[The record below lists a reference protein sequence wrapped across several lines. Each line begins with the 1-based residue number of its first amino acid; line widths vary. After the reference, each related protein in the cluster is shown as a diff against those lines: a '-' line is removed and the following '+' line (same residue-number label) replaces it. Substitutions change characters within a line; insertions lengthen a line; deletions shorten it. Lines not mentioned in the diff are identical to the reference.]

1 MPNGVF
7 PVPKFHSNPTH
18 PTNPRQGIALRL
30 RTRWKR
36 PGLDRELSRGADPG
50 ESPELTIRAAELRS
64 PAERWRLA
72 ERLRERLDDARAPDT
87 FTLKLRPHRAEIR
100 DCADDLL
107 ALIRRLRDEW
117 PIEVRGAAMTAWLLT
132 DKESPLDRASGAPLC
147 PAVRAARVALDP
159 SQPTEA
165 GLPRAA

>member
-1 MPNGVF
+1 MPNGIF
-7 PVPKFHSNPTH
+7 PVPKFHSAPSQPTDLR
-18 PTNPRQGIALRL
+18 PGLALRL

-36 PGLDRELSRGADPG
+36 RGLDRELSLGADPG
-50 ESPELTIRAAELRS
+50 ESAELTLRAAQLRS

-72 ERLRERLDDARAPDT
+72 EMLQETLNDARGLDT
-87 FTLKLRPHRAEIR
+87 LTFRLKPHRAEIR
-100 DCADDLL
+100 DCGDDLL

-132 DKESPLDRASGAPLC
+132 DKEGPLDQASGAPLC
-147 PAVRAARVALDP
+147 HAVRAARVALDP